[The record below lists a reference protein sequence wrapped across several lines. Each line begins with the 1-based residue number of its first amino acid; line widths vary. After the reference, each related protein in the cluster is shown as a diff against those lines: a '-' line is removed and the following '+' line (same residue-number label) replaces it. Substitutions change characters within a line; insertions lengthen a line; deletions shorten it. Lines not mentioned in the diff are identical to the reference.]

1 MKKLIFT
8 VATIFFTS
16 GIVNAQFHSRKEV
29 VKYLCSK
36 SFYDYDKEY
45 KVTFKAEDVEFAG
58 TISHQLQ
65 IFVNGNLKKIIDQ
78 SEVSIN
84 SYSNGW
90 EAKIWKAPIFCSI
103 YFNGVNCPY
112 EVVRPGHII
121 CQEFLGLPIDDLLI
135 EGKKW

>member
-1 MKKLIFT
+1 MKKLILT
-8 VATIFFTS
+8 VATIFFTM

-65 IFVNGNLKKIIDQ
+65 IFVNGIQPFGPTMKEIT
-78 SEVSIN
+78 
-84 SYSNGW
+84 
-90 EAKIWKAPIFCSI
+90 
-103 YFNGVNCPY
+103 
-112 EVVRPGHII
+112 
-121 CQEFLGLPIDDLLI
+121 
-135 EGKKW
+135 